1 MMRSLILTK
10 AVQGISP
17 IAIIFSIYI
26 LLKGHNEPGGGF
38 IAGLISSIAVFLLG
52 LAHGVQQT
60 RGMLMNFT
68 RWSLGLGVWICV
80 GSGMFA
86 LFQGRPF
93 LTHSYD
99 PSGFSTALLFDIG
112 VYLIVIG
119 VSLTILG
126 CMSGKRP

>member
-1 MMRSLILTK
+1 MNSLILTK

-17 IAIIFSIYI
+17 IAIIFSIFI

-60 RGMLMNFT
+60 RRKLLTFT
-68 RWSLGLGVWICV
+68 RWSLGLGVWLCM
-80 GSGMFA
+80 GSG
-86 LFQGRPF
+86 LFGLLKGRPF

-99 PSGFSTALLFDIG
+99 PSGLSTALVFDIG

-119 VSLTILG
+119 VSLTVLG
-126 CMSGKRP
+126 SMSGKRP